1 MRLAGVQRGL
11 KGRTWPDNLAV
22 WPAAAS
28 SGCAEMTTPFS
39 PLTYEP
45 VRPGATASAATGGGV
60 VWAQGNHSGTGRMRL
75 KEAAGV
81 VCVIVHFL
89 CMDDIRSET

>member
-28 SGCAEMTTPFS
+28 SGCAEMMTPFS
-39 PLTYEP
+39 PLTFEP
-45 VRPGATASAATGGGV
+45 VRPGATASAATGGPCGP
-60 VWAQGNHSGTGRMRL
+60 R
-75 KEAAGV
+75 
-81 VCVIVHFL
+81 
-89 CMDDIRSET
+89 ETIQVQEE

>member
-28 SGCAEMTTPFS
+28 SSCAEMTTSFS
-39 PLTYEP
+39 PLTFEP
-45 VRPGATASAATGGGV
+45 VRPEATASTATGGPCG
-60 VWAQGNHSGTGRMRL
+60 AQGNHSGTGRMKL

-81 VCVIVHFL
+81 VCVTVHFL